1 MSRLMRDFIISEIKR
16 LAASNGG
23 VPPGEKRFSRAT
35 GIARSNWNGGHWLRW
50 NEAVA
55 EAGLHPNAWK
65 QKTDRDEVL
74 RAVAGLC
81 RRLRRLPIWAEVRME
96 RRIDPAFP
104 CPSSVGAHFRSIAE
118 LASALRRLAVRDPAW
133 ADLLDHLPERPAG
146 APAFDGRAGRG
157 ARAEGLVYLLKSGR
171 HFKVGQSEDI
181 EGRFRKISL
190 ALPEPV
196 TLVHAIR
203 TDDPPGIENYWHR
216 RFADKRANGEWF
228 SLRGEDVRA
237 FRRRRFQ

>member
-1 MSRLMRDFIISEIKR
+1 MRDFIISEIRR

-23 VPPGEKRFSRAT
+23 AAPGEKKFIRAT
-35 GIARSNWNGGHWLRW
+35 GIARSNWNGVHWLRW
-50 NEAVA
+50 SEAVA
-55 EAGLHPNAWK
+55 EAGLLPNMWK
-65 QKTDRDEVL
+65 QRTDRDEVL
-74 RAVAGLC
+74 KALAGLC
-81 RRLRRLPIWAEVRME
+81 RRLRRLPIWAEVTME
-96 RRIDPAFP
+96 RRTDPAFP
-104 CPSSVGAHFRSIAE
+104 GPYSLAAHFGGIE
-118 LASALRRLAVRDPAW
+118 KLASALRRLAVRDPAW
-133 ADLLDHLPERPAG
+133 ADLLDYLPERAARPA
-146 APAFDGRAGRG
+146 PFDGRTRRG
-157 ARAEGLVYLLKSGR
+157 AGAEGLVYLLKSGR
-171 HFKVGQSEDI
+171 HFKIGQSEDI

-228 SLRGEDVRA
+228 MLAGEDVRA